1 MVTFVCKDNNEF
13 IYFYLQPMFYHLGH
27 FSKFV
32 PAGSKRIQVTANDQS
47 SLQFIGFTTPSPYV
61 STVVVVLN
69 TSDQEIALE
78 IHDENLRVIRET
90 VPVSSIQTYIW

>member
-1 MVTFVCKDNNEF
+1 
-13 IYFYLQPMFYHLGH
+13 MFYHLGH

-32 PAGSKRIQVTANDQS
+32 PGGSKRIQVTANDQS
-47 SLQFIGFTTPSPYV
+47 SLQFIGFTTPNPYA

-78 IHDENLRVIRET
+78 IHDEDLGVIRET
-90 VPVSSIQTYIW
+90 VPASSIQTYIW

>member
-1 MVTFVCKDNNEF
+1 
-13 IYFYLQPMFYHLGH
+13 MFYHLGH

-32 PAGSKRIQVTANDQS
+32 PVGSKRIQVTANDQS
-47 SLQFIGFTTPSPYV
+47 SLQFIGFTTPSPYA

-78 IHDENLRVIRET
+78 IHDEDLGVIRET

>member
-1 MVTFVCKDNNEF
+1 
-13 IYFYLQPMFYHLGH
+13 MFYHLGH

-47 SLQFIGFTTPSPYV
+47 SLQFIGFKSPSPYA

-69 TSDQEIALE
+69 TGDQEIALE
-78 IHDENLRVIRET
+78 IHDEEDLGVIRET
-90 VPVSSIQTYIW
+90 VPASSIQTYIW

>member
-1 MVTFVCKDNNEF
+1 
-13 IYFYLQPMFYHLGH
+13 MFYHLGH

-47 SLQFIGFTTPSPYV
+47 SLQFIGFTTPSP

-78 IHDENLRVIRET
+78 IHDEDLGVIRET
-90 VPVSSIQTYIW
+90 VPVSSIQTYVW

>member
-1 MVTFVCKDNNEF
+1 
-13 IYFYLQPMFYHLGH
+13 MFYHLGH

-32 PAGSKRIQVTANDQS
+32 PAGSKRIQVNANDQS
-47 SLQFIGFTTPSPYV
+47 SLQFIGFTAPSPYA

-78 IHDENLRVIRET
+78 IHDEDLGVIRET